1 MLGVF
6 SFSYYPP
13 RSFPSV
19 SSIQIVTD
27 SLGSLLVDSL
37 ALCPTENDIPLLTEL
52 SNLGKTSLAPNTVTM
67 LSFVRR
73 LVEIHGER
81 AELKPNATSG
91 EVAVQGIVKELIILA
106 YDAVETKTQQQDI
119 VSPMFDTLSTC
130 AEKCPILLLSLS
142 REGQQVGGL
151 IRSSVDAAPGILKG
165 SEVDDSLSAINFL
178 RALMISINTL
188 SLDALGDE
196 QKQALIS
203 VIQGIHTVARTDVVF
218 SSVMAICGVSPPETL
233 APLSDLLQT
242 ILISSQ
248 WTDVEPSL
256 SGVVNCNQFKLG
268 PDAKTVILEA
278 FKQCTTVD
286 HTSSTVGGMITD
298 IWKMHQTDDTGAVA
312 GGQAVLDFV
321 TRYRAKRE

>member
-1 MLGVF
+1 V
-6 SFSYYPP
+6 SFLFHTTHLA
-13 RSFPSV
+13 SFPSV

-37 ALCPTENDIPLLTEL
+37 ALCPTEDDIPLLTEL

-91 EVAVQGIVKELIILA
+91 EAAVQGIVKELIILA

-178 RALMISINTL
+178 RALVSVEVYYACCVVSRFAVPNLSTL
-188 SLDALGDE
+188 FC
-196 QKQALIS
+196 I
-203 VIQGIHTVARTDVVF
+203 R
-218 SSVMAICGVSPPETL
+218 
-233 APLSDLLQT
+233 
-242 ILISSQ
+242 
-248 WTDVEPSL
+248 
-256 SGVVNCNQFKLG
+256 
-268 PDAKTVILEA
+268 
-278 FKQCTTVD
+278 
-286 HTSSTVGGMITD
+286 
-298 IWKMHQTDDTGAVA
+298 
-312 GGQAVLDFV
+312 
-321 TRYRAKRE
+321 